1 MPETPNTNPEVDAPL
16 EEDILLDHNYDG
28 IQEYDN
34 PLPGWWKAIFWGSIL
49 YAVPYT
55 IWYHYLE
62 GNDVYSVYEAD
73 VAAQAEQIAV
83 LPQDEANFAIGKS
96 LFASTCA
103 MCHAADGGG
112 VANLG
117 FNLCDDVYKSNVNDK
132 DGLLAIIRDGVPGT
146 AMLAQSS
153 AFDESQLRSLSEYV
167 ASLYGTTPA
176 NPLPAV
182 GEHKPNF

>member
-1 MPETPNTNPEVDAPL
+1 MSDTPNTNPEADAPL

-34 PLPGWWKAIFWGSIL
+34 PLPGWWKAIFWGTII
-49 YAVPYT
+49 YCIPYT
-55 IWYHYLE
+55 YWYHFAD

-73 VAAQAEQIAV
+73 VAAQAELQSAI
-83 LPQDEANFAIGKS
+83 PQAEADLAIGKG

-103 MCHAADGGG
+103 MCHAGDGGG

-117 FNLCDDVYKSNVNDK
+117 FNVCDDMYKSDVKDK
-132 DGLLAIIRDGVPGT
+132 DGLFALIRDGVPGT
-146 AMLAQSS
+146 AMLAQGN
-153 AFDESQLRSLSEYV
+153 AFDEAQLKSLTEYV

-182 GEHKPNF
+182 GEFKPSF